1 MRSIG
6 LDIHRDFAE
15 VAIAEGGEVRSA
27 GRIEMTPEA
36 LELFAESLGRDDQVA
51 LEVSGNGW
59 EVARIIRTHV
69 AKLVAVSPA
78 DTGIRAARAKTD
90 RLDARALAKL
100 LAAGQLDGVWVPDEK
115 TRAMRRRLGRRA
127 QLVKVRTKAKNEIH
141 AALMRR
147 LVPKPK
153 VSDLFGLKGRRWLE
167 EVELPA
173 YERETVDGCLRQL
186 DFCEREIAEI
196 ERVVAQE
203 ALASPETRRLM
214 TIPGMNIITAS
225 AFIAAIGDVG
235 RFPDRKKLVGYLGL
249 DPKVRE
255 SGTTAAS
262 RARISKQGSASGRY
276 ALVEA
281 SWSVILAPGPMHAF
295 FERIRARR
303 GHQAAI
309 VAVARKLACLCWCM
323 LSRGE
328 DYAYAQPSLTAKKIR
343 RAEIR
348 AGAPKRKG
356 VKPGTWAANA
366 AIRQA
371 ERELALQAEVAYK
384 RTVADW
390 RRTQA
395 QRKGAGAT
403 PGRAS

>member
-1 MRSIG
+1 
-6 LDIHRDFAE
+6 
-15 VAIAEGGEVRSA
+15 
-27 GRIEMTPEA
+27 
-36 LELFAESLGRDDQVA
+36 
-51 LEVSGNGW
+51 
-59 EVARIIRTHV
+59 
-69 AKLVAVSPA
+69 
-78 DTGIRAARAKTD
+78 
-90 RLDARALAKL
+90 
-100 LAAGQLDGVWVPDEK
+100 
-115 TRAMRRRLGRRA
+115 
-127 QLVKVRTKAKNEIH
+127 
-141 AALMRR
+141 MRR
-147 LVPKPK
+147 LVAKPK
-153 VSDLFGLKGRRWLE
+153 VSDLFGVKGRRWLE
-167 EVELPA
+167 QVELPA

-186 DFCEREIAEI
+186 DFCEQEIAEI
-196 ERVVAQE
+196 ERVVATE
-203 ALASPETRRLM
+203 ALASPEVRRLM

-225 AFIAAIGDVG
+225 AFMAAIGDVG
-235 RFPDRKKLVGYLGL
+235 RFADRKKLVGYLGL

-262 RARISKQGSASGRY
+262 RARISKQGSAAGRY

-323 LSRGE
+323 LTGGE

-356 VKPGTWAANA
+356 VKRGTWAVNKAM
-366 AIRQA
+366 RSA

-390 RRTQA
+390 QRTQA